1 MELHPT
7 GEVTEYTATIAYELL
22 REGGDNRQKV
32 DSVRFILRAEGNLQ
46 YSATIFI
53 QSSIRNGFEVF

>member
-22 REGGDNRQKV
+22 REGEEGRQKV
-32 DSVRFILRAEGNLQ
+32 DSVKLIVKAEGKLH
-46 YSATIFI
+46 YMWTI
-53 QSSIRNGFEVF
+53 